1 MKPAVRVLAISCLA
15 VIWSGPAFA
24 AEGTTVYA
32 APNCYVFETT
42 AGFTLFERSGG
53 GEATLGQAVSGV
65 LDDFGYQ
72 ELKDAAGRDLMVGWI
87 QNHSVKDEAEVEDF
101 KKVCR

>member
-1 MKPAVRVLAISCLA
+1 MKPAIRALA
-15 VIWSGPAFA
+15 VPIMILIGSGSASA
-24 AEGTTVYA
+24 VEGTTVHA
-32 APNCYVFETT
+32 APNCYVFETAT
-42 AGFTLFERSGG
+42 GFALFERSGG

-72 ELKDAAGRDLMVGWI
+72 ELKDAAGQDLMVGWI
-87 QNHSVKDEAEVEDF
+87 QNHSVKDEAEVETF